1 MAGSYCYYPV
11 STPPPAMRG
20 YGWLAETLG
29 VLAQVGAT
37 VYGID
42 AQKRMATEARHAQER
57 ALAAAAQQQAEAQQ
71 YAQQQAVIAMSSAT
85 TAQSGGPGVAAQL
98 GAVPTWVWGAGAAG
112 VAAVVLWKVVRR

>member
-57 ALAAAAQQQAEAQQ
+57 AIAAAAQQQAEAQQ
-71 YAQQQAVIAMSSAT
+71 YAQQQAVVAMSNAT
-85 TAQSGGPGVAAQL
+85 TAQSGGGVAAQL
-98 GAVPTWVWGAGAAG
+98 SAIPTWGWGVGA
-112 VAAVVLWKVVRR
+112 AAVVGLIFLVRR